1 MSAYRDT
8 LNLSHTEF
16 PMRGN
21 LPAREPETLARWDRL
36 GLYARIR
43 ASRKARAVYP
53 ARRPVLRERCG
64 LNTDS
69 GR

>member
-8 LNLSHTEF
+8 LNLPHTEF

-36 GLYARIR
+36 GLYARVR
-43 ASRKARAVYP
+43 ASRKARARFTPHDGPSY
-53 ARRPVLRERCG
+53 ANG
-64 LNTDS
+64 AD
-69 GR
+69 